1 MAQFGRPDGDITVAS
16 FTGVLVDSA
25 GNRYQNIDESSASD
39 IDYNYGA
46 NNTAAT
52 YECSL
57 SNVTDPVSSS
67 GHIFRYRIAKTN
79 AGVADGG
86 GNAVTVTA
94 SLYQGTT
101 LIAADSAQTATGT
114 WTQYS
119 LTLTGTQADSITN
132 YTDLRL
138 RFVTSAS
145 GGSPANRRGGAVS
158 WGELEVPDAPTFS
171 NIDGVVSVAF
181 SNSGAL
187 GGLGALGGPVSVVA
201 IATGTLVGEGA
212 LAGLVQIDFSLTGL
226 MIGDAPISGTVQAN
240 FGATGELLGLVFV
253 SGTSSW
259 GFSTQGVLVGSG
271 ALAGISSAQFSPI
284 GTLAGSGTL
293 SGTLV
298 IAFTENGILLGDGA
312 LGGSSSLIFAL
323 SGVLSEA
330 GGDIEGS
337 AQVSFSTSGTLI
349 GIGEVTGSSQSAFS
363 TVGILV
369 GDGLLI
375 GLTSPAFV
383 TVGTLSGVGELV
395 GAIPVLFSVT
405 GGLDQDGAI
414 VGNLIFSFSVSGT
427 LSSIPAP
434 PPPVVY
440 PEVRVS
446 IVLKSPVS
454 VSVPRESSVISGSQG
469 KSSHTPVFLAKSRI
483 INLT

>member
-201 IATGTLVGEGA
+201 IATGTLVGSGA
-212 LAGLVQIDFSLTGL
+212 LLGFAQIDFSLNGL
-226 MIGDAPISGTVQAN
+226 LVGDASISGSAQTT
-240 FGATGELLGLVFV
+240 FSTTGELLGLVFA

-259 GFSTQGVLVGSG
+259 AFSTQGAIIGSGDLVGTSSVQFSLAG
-271 ALAGISSAQFSPI
+271 ALG
-284 GTLAGSGTL
+284 GEGLLGGNL
-293 SGTLV
+293 SLDFGG
-298 IAFTENGILLGDGA
+298 NGILAGQGA
-312 LGGSSSLIFAL
+312 LGGSSSLTFAL
-323 SGVLSEA
+323 IGTLTEE
-330 GGDIEGS
+330 GGDIDGS
-337 AQVSFSTSGTLI
+337 AQVSFSTSGTLV
-349 GIGEVTGSSQSAFS
+349 GIGEIAGASQSSFS
-363 TVGILV
+363 PAGIL
-369 GDGLLI
+369 
-375 GLTSPAFV
+375 
-383 TVGTLSGVGELV
+383 SGEGELL
-395 GAIPVLFSVT
+395 GTIPVLFSVT
-405 GGLDQDGAI
+405 GALDQEGAI
-414 VGNLIFSFSVSGT
+414 AGTLILFFSVSGT
-427 LSSIPAP
+427 LSSIAAP